1 MEAKPIEQKKEEP
14 KKETK
19 PEPASADRSAA
30 DFYWN
35 WVKGSPMLTAND
47 AAIFG
52 QEDGVI
58 IVLTDKLGRSISST
72 SFFLPTEVAKKIA
85 DMLAK
90 K

>member
-14 KKETK
+14 QKEQK
-19 PEPASADRSAA
+19 VEQSAA

-47 AAIFG
+47 AAVFG

-58 IVLTDKLGRSISST
+58 VVLTDKLGRSIST
-72 SFFLPTEVAKKIA
+72 ASFFLPTEVAKKIA
-85 DMLAK
+85 DMLEK